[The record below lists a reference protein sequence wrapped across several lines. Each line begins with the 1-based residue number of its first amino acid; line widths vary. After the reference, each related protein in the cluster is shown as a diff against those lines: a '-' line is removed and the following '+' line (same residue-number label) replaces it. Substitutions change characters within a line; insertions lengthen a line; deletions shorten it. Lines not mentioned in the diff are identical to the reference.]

1 MENQELKVKVSS
13 DIKTL
18 EILTGNALP
27 RKEPLR
33 VEIKGLINAPH
44 EFMLKREP
52 DPFCSHLIVDVSKG
66 TLKLVID
73 EKNQYKDEIKGSLDL
88 DPDFLEFGINS
99 GKQYDTFSLADFIKM
114 NRSLFADKNTAMK
127 LVSELKNFKAKVNKQ
142 VEESEND
149 RGNRRLL
156 MDRVVDSNI
165 PEAFDLIMPIF
176 KGQPKSKFTV
186 EVIINGIDMSCT
198 LLSPDAKELID
209 ETRSK
214 LINEQV
220 ELIRAV
226 SPELPILEV

>member
-1 MENQELKVKVSS
+1 
-13 DIKTL
+13 
-18 EILTGNALP
+18 
-27 RKEPLR
+27 
-33 VEIKGLINAPH
+33 
-44 EFMLKREP
+44 
-52 DPFCSHLIVDVSKG
+52 
-66 TLKLVID
+66 
-73 EKNQYKDEIKGSLDL
+73 
-88 DPDFLEFGINS
+88 
-99 GKQYDTFSLADFIKM
+99 M